1 MFKRA
6 TAGSGIGSRSSPL
19 VGKRQRWSPAVE
31 DAPRMTEAPGT
42 IVTAFKAR
50 LYPTAEQADSETRIE
65 TQGGYHE
72 SK

>member
-1 MFKRA
+1 
-6 TAGSGIGSRSSPL
+6 
-19 VGKRQRWSPAVE
+19 
-31 DAPRMTEAPGT
+31 MTEAPGT